1 MAKINKHALVRL
13 ALERTFR
20 ELNAREKLCVLAD
33 MYAPPTEK
41 DGTKD
46 ANVPRWY
53 GNGHGT
59 SGLEQGIY
67 DHMTTF
73 RRVSNLWSKLMVL
86 SPNIKE
92 DTFALRDQLVAG
104 LDDDLASQIT
114 EKENE

>member
-1 MAKINKHALVRL
+1 MAKINKHALVML

-33 MYAPPTEK
+33 MYAPPTDK
-41 DGTKD
+41 DGVKD
-46 ANVPRWY
+46 DNIPRWY

-73 RRVSNLWSKLMVL
+73 RRVSSLWAKCMTL
-86 SPNIKE
+86 SPDIKA
-92 DTFALRDQLVAG
+92 DMAQLRDQLVAG
-104 LDDDLASQIT
+104 LDDDIADKIA
-114 EKENE
+114 E

>member
-1 MAKINKHALVRL
+1 MAKINKHALVML
-13 ALERTFR
+13 ALERVFR

-33 MYAPPTEK
+33 MYAAPTSK

-46 ANVPRWY
+46 DNVPRWY

-86 SPNIKE
+86 SPSIKE
-92 DTFALRDQLVAG
+92 DTFKLRDQLVAG
-104 LDDDLASQIT
+104 LDDGLADQIT